1 MMFSAQPVSTSL
13 EALAADF
20 FQRSVGN
27 WRSERRYYKLKNGE
41 TQEIVSSLTICF
53 LWADNPVLLQLAQA
67 HHLPKDVR
75 LTCGVIA
82 TWDSHEAA
90 SGKPQ
95 SAGSTTFGLRGN
107 LLYRDRGF
115 ATPQPV
121 TAEFDLPDP
130 NTMRLRTEYGG
141 SAFEEEIRL
150 IGVNY
155 RTRQTIIS
163 RSGEEQMI
171 GQYLERRLA

>member
-1 MMFSAQPVSTSL
+1 MTFSAQPVSTSL
-13 EALAADF
+13 EALAAEF

-27 WRSERRYYKLKNGE
+27 WRSERRYYTLKNGE
-41 TQEIVSSLTICF
+41 TQEIVSSLTIHF
-53 LWADNPVLLQLAQA
+53 LFAAHPALLQLAQA
-67 HHLPKDVR
+67 HNLPNDAT
-75 LTCGVIA
+75 LTCGVVA

-115 ATPQPV
+115 ATPKPV
-121 TAEFDLPDP
+121 TAEFYLPDP

-141 SAFEEEIRL
+141 SMFEEEIRL
-150 IGVNY
+150 IGANY

-163 RSGEEQMI
+163 RSGEELMI